1 MSDAEIVLRLLVAAA
16 LGAVV
21 GLERQ
26 LADESA
32 GLRTHLMVSMG
43 AALFALISIGVRDT
57 RLTAQ
62 IVSGIGFLGAA
73 AIIRSGLNVFGIATA
88 ASLWVVAAI
97 GMAAAYARWSAAL
110 VVTAVAVVVLRA
122 GKQFEVNLLR
132 RWRSRRAELVLAL
145 DAGQELEPLIRRI
158 AATGVLVRNIEATAE
173 EGRRTLRIELQIP
186 ARVAPDAA
194 ADAARPV
201 AQVRSFTWS
210 L

>member
-26 LADESA
+26 LSDEAA
-32 GLRTHLMVSMG
+32 GLRTHLMVAMG
-43 AALFALISIGVRDT
+43 AALFALISIGLRDT

-97 GMAAAYARWSAAL
+97 GMATAYGRWTAAL
-110 VVTAVAVVVLRA
+110 VVTAVAVVVLHA
-122 GKQFEVNLLR
+122 GKQLEVTLLR
-132 RWRSRRAELVLAL
+132 RWRSRRGELVLGL
-145 DAGQELEPLIRRI
+145 DAAQEVDPLVRRV
-158 AATGVLVRNIEATAE
+158 AATGVLVRNVEASAHAD
-173 EGRRTLRIELQIP
+173 GRTLRLELQIP
-186 ARVAPDAA
+186 ARVPPDAA

-210 L
+210 T